1 MEEERVDGN
10 KSFKG
15 LVRINDP
22 RKTQWDL
29 FIIVLAVYNCYSI
42 PFEVAFEPAIME
54 SAGFTVLNSI
64 IDTLFFVD
72 ILVAFRTTYYD
83 VHTGDEVGDKKKIGR
98 KYLKGRFWLDLLST
112 IPIDN
117 LVYAF
122 TG

>member
-1 MEEERVDGN
+1 
-10 KSFKG
+10 
-15 LVRINDP
+15 
-22 RKTQWDL
+22 
-29 FIIVLAVYNCYSI
+29 
-42 PFEVAFEPAIME
+42 ME